1 MRHTLALAGW
11 LLVTSHGAT
20 VPTTY
25 KTEKDCQIAAQYINL
40 GFGVRCVPDATEVE
54 SWQGKR

>member
-11 LLVTSHGAT
+11 ILFAYHGGA

-25 KTEKDCQIAAQYINL
+25 KTEKDCRIAAQYAI
-40 GFGVRCVPDATEVE
+40 GTSTYCIPDAAEVE
-54 SWQGKR
+54 IWQGKQ